1 MNSGMVIAR
10 VTASTKRRRRG
21 THQMYRVAPED
32 SLKVADTRRAASRLP
47 SRRETSETLTVCVD
61 RRAARPRGTCATPR
75 SGRNG
80 ETNAKGRAAAHG
92 ALDGHLAA
100 VVLDDG
106 TGNGQPQTE
115 APAVVGPR
123 DATTIEALEDPWD
136 LVGRGSAL
144 LGIEPRQ
151 RQQLFRQ
158 DRKAFDLVE
167 TRSQGVLVLRRVAM
181 PSQRHLELRPKAR
194 ERRLELVRRIRCEAS
209 LDLEASLDATE
220 HLVESVDQ
228 TPDLVLLGRARKP
241 FAQAS
246 LADLSRPADDAI
258 DRTKG
263 APGQERPD
271 QPDPDQDA
279 HGHAREQE
287 PRRAKNG
294 VRVVERHRH
303 LNGVAGASRV
313 DR

>member
-47 SRRETSETLTVCVD
+47 SRRETSETLTVGVD
-61 RRAARPRGTCATPR
+61 RRAARPGGTCATPR

-80 ETNAKGRAAAHG
+80 ETNAKRRAAAHR

-115 APAVVGPR
+115 AAAVGGPR

-136 LVGRGSAL
+136 LVGRDTGACAGDGGNDRRAFGR
-144 LGIEPRQ
+144 GIDDDLTPGRGELHRVVEHVGEHQDGEPFLAPAGPRQ
-151 RQQLFRQ
+151 R
-158 DRKAFDLVE
+158 
-167 TRSQGVLVLRRVAM
+167 LRRVDGDRDA
-181 PSQRHLELRPKAR
+181 PTFGLRR
-194 ERRLELVRRIRCEAS
+194 EPP
-209 LDLEASLDATE
+209 E
-220 HLVESVDQ
+220 HLVESAVQ
-228 TPDLVLLGRARKP
+228 TPDLVRLGRARKP
-241 FAQAS
+241 SPQAS
-246 LADLSRPADDAI
+246 LADLSRPTDDAI

-263 APGQERPD
+263 APGQEHPD

-279 HGHAREQE
+279 HGHAGKQE

-303 LNGVAGASRV
+303 LNGVAGTRRV